1 MATQTF
7 CTFQTGF
14 PEGERTMPEIIE
26 WKRMRKNEIV
36 FRWPNDLVK
45 WGSQCLV
52 RENQAAVFYRDGK
65 ALDVMGVGRH
75 TLTTAN
81 VPILTGILRRIAGFD
96 KSPFTAEVVF
106 LNMTKFQGKF
116 GGKGQTRDLAPLMF
130 HGEFWFEIEDPQ
142 VFVNEV
148 VAGENYTTQDVTNFI
163 RSKFVELS
171 MDELSGYSLQDA
183 MTRLDETSMKTKT
196 ILADKFEEYG
206 LKLLDMAFAG
216 MDTSPEYRE
225 RLFFAVQGVSGREVL
240 TAETMRRSAEAL
252 GQGGGSAGAG
262 AGIVL
267 IPQLAEM
274 MRQSQKPQDAGV
286 THVACPHCGAAMP
299 LKSGKAPKFCSECGK
314 VIRKAVDERAKAKK
328 FCPNCGA
335 PAKGK
340 FCGEC
345 GEKL

>member
-1 MATQTF
+1 
-7 CTFQTGF
+7 
-14 PEGERTMPEIIE
+14 MPEIIE
-26 WKRMRKNEIV
+26 WKNMRKNDIV
-36 FRWPNDLVK
+36 YRWPNDLVK

-96 KSPFTAEVVF
+96 KSPFNAEVIF
-106 LNMTKFQGKF
+106 LNTTKFQGKF
-116 GGKGQTRDLAPLMF
+116 GGKGQTRDLAPLQF
-130 HGEFWFEIEDPQ
+130 HGEFWFEVEDAQ
-142 VFVNEV
+142 IFVNEV
-148 VAGENYTTQDVTNFI
+148 VAGENYTTQDVTDFI
-163 RSKFVELS
+163 RSKFVELA
-171 MDELSGYSLQDA
+171 MDELAGYTLQNA

-196 ILADKFEEYG
+196 ILSDKFEEYG

-225 RLFFAVQGVSGREVL
+225 RLFFAVQGVSGNQVL

-252 GQGGGSAGAG
+252 GQGGGGGAAAG

-274 MRQSQKPQDAGV
+274 MRQSQKPQEQGV
-286 THVACPHCGAAMP
+286 THVACPFCGAAMP
-299 LKSGKAPKFCSECGK
+299 LKDGKPPKFCSECGK
-314 VIRKAVDERAKAKK
+314 QLRQEVDARVKAKK
-328 FCPNCGA
+328 FCPECGA
-335 PAKGK
+335 PASKGK
-340 FCGEC
+340 FCSEC
-345 GEKL
+345 GAEL

>member
-1 MATQTF
+1 
-7 CTFQTGF
+7 
-14 PEGERTMPEIIE
+14 MPEIIE
-26 WKRMRKNEIV
+26 WKKMRKDDIV
-36 FRWPNDLVK
+36 YRWPNDLVK

-96 KSPFTAEVVF
+96 RSPFNSEVVF

-130 HGEFWFEIEDPQ
+130 HGEFWFEIDDAQ

-163 RSKFVELS
+163 RSKFVELA
-171 MDELSGYSLQDA
+171 MDELSGYSLQMA

-196 ILADKFEEYG
+196 ELADKFEEYG

-225 RLFFAVQGVSGREVL
+225 RLFFAAQGVTGQQVL

-252 GQGGGSAGAG
+252 GQGGGSAAAG
-262 AGIVL
+262 SGIVL
-267 IPQLAEM
+267 IPQLADM
-274 MRQSQKPQDAGV
+274 MRQSQKPQDEGV
-286 THVACPHCGAAMP
+286 TAVMCPYCGEAAP
-299 LKSGKAPKFCSECGK
+299 LQKGKAPKFCPNCGK
-314 VIRKAVDERAKAKK
+314 VLRKQVEEHAKAKK

-340 FCGEC
+340 FCAEC